1 MDITIKLYIFYLY
14 IVNLIKQVINLIQL
28 NIRKKE
34 DIEYVKSP
42 VEIYT
47 EKHQTLFLNSF
58 NTPEETNNNNIKFNY
73 NISNIFYSKKMY
85 QEMLIDE
92 NNILEKEWKTR
103 ILFENT
109 PRGNI
114 IMYYNP
120 YKLGFTYHCDQNV
133 PYNILNAVAMKYVL
147 KFSCRDF
154 FVDEKIVPESSPS
167 PILKLIEEEPKKKTD
182 KQRDENN
189 DSIDNKDKLKKSPFA
204 KFKSYNKNNG
214 IDVTSKDVSTK
225 NIINNN
231 NDKNKNEKQKES
243 NRFINLGKISNFQL
257 LQPTKIKK
265 TCILFKSNLMN
276 SLFENASTQKEV
288 MNYRDFKKLQ
298 KNSTSGSQ
306 NTR

>member
-1 MDITIKLYIFYLY
+1 MDITMKLYIFYLY
-14 IVNLIKQVINLIQL
+14 VVNLIKQIFILINF
-28 NIRKKE
+28 KVKE
-34 DIEYVKSP
+34 QPQYIKSP

-47 EKHQTLFLNSF
+47 EKHQTLFLKSF
-58 NTPEETNNNNIKFNY
+58 NTDDTNNNIKYNY
-73 NISNIFYSKKMY
+73 NINNVFYSKKLY

-92 NNILEKEWKTR
+92 NNILEKQWRTR

-114 IMYYNP
+114 IMYYDP

-182 KQRDENN
+182 KQPDENK
-189 DSIDNKDKLKKSPFA
+189 DSINIDKDKLKKSPFA

-214 IDVTSKDVSTK
+214 IDVASKDISTK
-225 NIINNN
+225 NIVNN

-257 LQPTKIKK
+257 LQTTKKKIKN
-265 TCILFKSNLMN
+265 LFKSNLMN
-276 SLFENASTQKEV
+276 SLFENSSVQKEV

-298 KNSTSGSQ
+298 QKSITGSQ
-306 NTR
+306 NNE